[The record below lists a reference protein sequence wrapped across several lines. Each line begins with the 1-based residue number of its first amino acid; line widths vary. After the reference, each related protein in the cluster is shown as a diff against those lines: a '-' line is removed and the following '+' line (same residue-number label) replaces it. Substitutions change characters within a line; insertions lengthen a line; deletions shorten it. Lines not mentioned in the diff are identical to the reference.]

1 MMIVTLERMRELI
14 ITPETVPRVDS
25 RISSLLDTTN
35 EEDPLLLEE
44 DYSRGGIQ
52 DEEMPTS
59 TSLAVEED
67 TFNTTSPGEDRDVSD
82 LLKSSFFNKPAQ
94 RSNRGKRQSY
104 AGFRQSPTISTPR
117 PNTTATST
125 PAPQSTT
132 PSSNLQSTPNS
143 SVLSFNAPLADSS
156 FVEQFNL
163 N

>member
-1 MMIVTLERMRELI
+1 MMTVTLERMKERI
-14 ITPETVPRVDS
+14 TTPETVPRVDS

-35 EEDPLLLEE
+35 EEDPLLDE
-44 DYSRGGIQ
+44 DSFRGGVE

-82 LLKSSFFNKPAQ
+82 LLKSSFLNKPAQ
-94 RSNRGKRQSY
+94 RSNRAKRQSY

-143 SVLSFNAPLADSS
+143 SVLSFNAPLANSS